1 MKSPAYS
8 EVNNVYIYCNE
19 DGSFTLPA
27 QKVVVDELKDLGIG
41 FSEASLP
48 SGHFPFLSM
57 PEELIDK
64 ILELA

>member
-1 MKSPAYS
+1 MKSPAYRQ
-8 EVNNVYIYCNE
+8 VNNVYIYCGE

-27 QKVVVDELKDLGIG
+27 QKVVVDELKDLGIE

-57 PEELIDK
+57 PGELIDK